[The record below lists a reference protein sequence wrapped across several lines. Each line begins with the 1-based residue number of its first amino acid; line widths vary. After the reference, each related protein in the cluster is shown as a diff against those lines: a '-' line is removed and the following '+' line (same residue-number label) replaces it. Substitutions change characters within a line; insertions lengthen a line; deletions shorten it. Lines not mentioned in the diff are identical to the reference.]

1 MVEVEKREKDTSE
14 GLIRRFTRQLQQ
26 SKILPQAR
34 KNRFFSKKKTRAQLR
49 EDAMY
54 KQKVKKEVDKYKKM
68 GVFDDDKLKDI
79 KKRIG
84 G

>member
-1 MVEVEKREKDTSE
+1 MVEVERRGKETSE

-26 SKILPQAR
+26 SKVLPQAR
-34 KNRFFSKKKTRAQLR
+34 KNRFFTKKKTRVQLR
-49 EDAMY
+49 DDAMY

-68 GVFDDDKLKDI
+68 GIFDDEKLKDI

-84 G
+84 A

>member
-1 MVEVEKREKDTSE
+1 MVEVEKRDKETAE

-26 SKILPQAR
+26 SKVLPQAR
-34 KNRFFSKKKTRAQLR
+34 KNRFFAKKKTKTQVRDEAI
-49 EDAMY
+49 Y

-68 GVFDDDKLKDI
+68 GIFDDEKLKDI

-84 G
+84 A